1 MAIVSSYHTVQLT
14 SVLDLNEES
23 SYNGMRIFFRR
34 LDMKDRDRD
43 KTKEELIRE
52 SSALKR
58 QVARLKALIVRHE
71 KTETELQRVTR
82 ALKVLSNC
90 NQALMRAR
98 DIPSFMKE
106 VCRIIV
112 EVGGYRLAW
121 VGFAEKD
128 EGRTVR
134 PVAQHGYEE
143 GYLDTVNITWSNTE
157 RGRGPTGTSIR
168 TRKPVIAR
176 NVLTDRSF
184 APWRSEAAKRGYAS
198 CIALPLIGGKKVF
211 GSLTAY
217 AAEPDAFDKEEATL
231 LTELAN
237 DIAYGIGVM
246 ETRSKHRKAE
256 DALKQ
261 SFGTLRKVL
270 DGTVYALAE
279 MSQQRDPY
287 TAGHQRRV
295 AQLACVIA
303 REMGLSEN
311 QIEGIRMS
319 ALLHDI
325 GKMNVPSEILTRPG
339 QISDLETGIIEA
351 HARAGYEILRTI
363 EFPWPVASTVLQHQE
378 RLDGSGYPAGLSD
391 GEILL
396 EARILAVAD
405 VVEAM
410 SSHRP
415 YRATLG
421 MSKALKEISRNRGV
435 LYDPDVVDAC
445 LILLTKKKFKFE

>member
-1 MAIVSSYHTVQLT
+1 
-14 SVLDLNEES
+14 
-23 SYNGMRIFFRR
+23 
-34 LDMKDRDRD
+34 MKDKDRD

-52 SSALKR
+52 SSALNR

-90 NQALMRAR
+90 NQALIRAR
-98 DIPSFMKE
+98 EIPAFMKE

-121 VGFAEKD
+121 VGFAERD
-128 EGRTVR
+128 EGKTVR

-157 RGRGPTGTSIR
+157 RGRGPTGTSLR

-184 APWRSEAAKRGYAS
+184 APWRAEAAKRGYAS
-198 CIALPLIGGKKVF
+198 CIALPLIGEKRVF
-211 GSLTAY
+211 GSLTVY

-246 ETRSKHRKAE
+246 DMRSKHRKAE
-256 DALKQ
+256 DGLKQ
-261 SFGTLRKVL
+261 SFRTLRKVL
-270 DGTVYALAE
+270 EGTVYALAE

-295 AQLACVIA
+295 AQLACAIA
-303 REMGLSEN
+303 REMGLPEN

-325 GKMNVPSEILTRPG
+325 GKMHVPSEILTRPG
-339 QISDLETGIIEA
+339 QISDLETGLIEA
-351 HARAGYEILRTI
+351 HAQVGYEILRTI
-363 EFPWPVASTVLQHQE
+363 EFPWPVAKTVLQHQE

-421 MSKALKEISRNRGV
+421 MNKALKEISRNKGI
-435 LYDPDVVDAC
+435 LYDPDVVAAC
-445 LILLTKKKFKFE
+445 LIVLRKKKFKFE

>member
-1 MAIVSSYHTVQLT
+1 VQRTSALDFKGASSYK
-14 SVLDLNEES
+14 
-23 SYNGMRIFFRR
+23 GMRILFRGQN
-34 LDMKDRDRD
+34 MKGTNRD
-43 KTKEELIRE
+43 KTKEELRRE
-52 SSALKR
+52 SAALKQ
-58 QVARLKALIVRHE
+58 QVARLKTLMARHE
-71 KTETELQRVTR
+71 QSATELRRVTR
-82 ALKVLSNC
+82 ALKVLSTC
-90 NQALMRAR
+90 NHELMHAR
-98 DIPSFMKE
+98 DIPTFMRE

-121 VGFAEKD
+121 VGFA
-128 EGRTVR
+128 GRGEAKTVH
-134 PVAQHGYEE
+134 PVAQYGYGR
-143 GYLDTVNITWSNTE
+143 GYLDTVNITWSDTE
-157 RGRGPTGTSIR
+157 RGRGPTGTAIR
-168 TRKPVIAR
+168 TGKPVIAR
-176 NVLTDRSF
+176 NILTDRSF
-184 APWRSEAAKRGYAS
+184 GPWRSEAVKRGYAS
-198 CIALPLIGGKKVF
+198 CIALPLSGGRKVL
-211 GSLTAY
+211 GSLTVY
-217 AAEPDAFDKEEATL
+217 AAEPDAFDKEEAAL
-231 LTELAN
+231 LTGLAN
-237 DIAYGIGVM
+237 DIAYGISVM
-246 ETRSKHRKAE
+246 ETRAKHRKAE

-270 DGTVYALAE
+270 EGTMYALAE

-295 AQLACVIA
+295 AQLACAIA
-303 REMGLSEN
+303 REMGLPES
-311 QIEGIRMS
+311 QREGIRMS

-325 GKMNVPSEILTRPG
+325 GKMHVPSEILTRPG
-339 QISDLETGIIEA
+339 QISDLETGMIEA

-363 EFPWPVASTVLQHQE
+363 EFPWPVARTVLQHQE

-421 MSKALKEISRNRGV
+421 MNEALKEISRNRGI

-445 LILLTKKKFKFE
+445 LILLSKKKFKFE